1 MAELNTLPKVLIV
14 SRLNWDD
21 SSNSNTLSNFFD
33 GYDPDKI
40 ARIYIETKV
49 PNTKCCH
56 HFFQISEVSLIR
68 RIFRRKTKTGHV
80 IDTNNTFGH
89 SKELEAKEDNLMSF
103 ARHHRSSILKILR
116 DFLWGFNG
124 WKTPELR
131 SFVLDFNPDVIWLDG
146 SPLIFMNKLNN
157 YICSIAKKPSVTFV
171 MDDVYTYKSCPTLM
185 SRIYR
190 FFIRKHVKK
199 TIENASHVF
208 VSSEKMKREYDDIF
222 SIDSTFLAKGVN
234 AFVSVEN
241 YPIVHNPIK
250 LVYMGNL
257 LIGRFDS
264 LILLAEAIHTINTK
278 KGKTF
283 ELSVYTRD
291 FVSDEGKKKFL
302 LDDSIHLC
310 NPVPYQE
317 VNNVMNQN
325 DIVVFVEALSGKV
338 NRVARLSFSTKIVD
352 YIVSGKCILA
362 IGAED
367 LSPIEY
373 LDSHGL
379 SLTATKKEEIYKVL
393 DSITQELMSECIK
406 RTLQFAKKNHN
417 KQIIQNNMYGILRS
431 VSNSE

>member
-14 SRLNWDD
+14 SRLVWDD
-21 SSNSNTLSNFFD
+21 SSNSNTLTNFFD

-56 HFFQISEVSLIR
+56 HFYQISEVSLIR

-80 IDTNNTFGH
+80 IDTNNTFEH

-208 VSSEKMKREYDDIF
+208 VSSEKMKREYDSEF
-222 SIDSTFLAKGVN
+222 SINSTFLAKGVN
-234 AFVSVEN
+234 EFVSIEKL
-241 YPIVHNPIK
+241 PTVHYPIK

-257 LIGRFDS
+257 LIGRFES
-264 LILLAEAIHTINTK
+264 LMLLAEAIHTINTK

-325 DIVVFVEALSGKV
+325 DIVVFVEALLGKV

-393 DSITQELMSECIK
+393 DSITPELMSECIK

>member
-1 MAELNTLPKVLIV
+1 MVEKNRYPKILIV

-56 HFFQISEVSLIR
+56 HFFQISEISLIR
-68 RIFRRKTKTGHV
+68 KIFKWKTKTGQV
-80 IDTNNTFGH
+80 IDTNKSYEH
-89 SKELEAKEDNLMSF
+89 SKEQEAKEDNLMSF
-103 ARHHRSSILKILR
+103 ARHHRSDILTILR
-116 DFLWGFNG
+116 DVLWSFGG
-124 WKTPELR
+124 WKTKELKT
-131 SFVLDFNPDVIWLDG
+131 FVSDFNPDVVWLDG

-208 VSSEKMKREYDDIF
+208 VSSEKMKREYDSEF
-222 SIDSTFLAKGVN
+222 SINSTFLAKGVN
-234 AFVSVEN
+234 EFVSIEKL
-241 YPIVHNPIK
+241 PTVHYPIK

-257 LIGRFDS
+257 LIGRFES
-264 LILLAEAIHTINTK
+264 LMLLAEAIHTINTK

-291 FVSDEGKKKFL
+291 FVSDEEKKNFL

-310 NPVPYQE
+310 NPVPYHE
-317 VNNVMNQN
+317 VNNAMNQN
-325 DIVVFVEALSGKV
+325 DIVVFVEALEGKV
-338 NRVARLSFSTKIVD
+338 NRIARLSFSTKIVD

-362 IGAED
+362 IGAAD

-379 SLTATKKEEIYKVL
+379 SLTATKNEDIYMVL
-393 DSITQELMSECIK
+393 DSITPELMQDIIK
-406 RTLQFAKKNHN
+406 KNIAFAKQNHN
-417 KQIIQNNMYGILRS
+417 KQTIQNNTYGILRT
-431 VSNSE
+431 VANGV